1 MHTQIKCK
9 NKSYLGKLVEVL
21 SINLGSLRLKVADT
35 QAKIHIFRYTHK
47 EKNICKSRVLFARKQ
62 NTIT

>member
-35 QAKIHIFRYTHK
+35 QAKIHIFRHTHK
-47 EKNICKSRVLFARKQ
+47 EKKYL
-62 NTIT
+62 